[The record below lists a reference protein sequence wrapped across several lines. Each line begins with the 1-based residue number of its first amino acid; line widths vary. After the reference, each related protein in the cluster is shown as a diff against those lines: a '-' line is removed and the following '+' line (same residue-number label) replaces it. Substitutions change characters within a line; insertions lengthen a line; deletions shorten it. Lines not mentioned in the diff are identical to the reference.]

1 MAGYEKSDVNAPKV
15 IIFSFVGVVIL
26 AAILLFL
33 YNYYLAEK
41 EELVYE
47 QQLKP
52 ESVSLRE
59 LRSTEEETLTSYK
72 VLNAEKG
79 IYQIPVDRAMQLLAE
94 ENFKQKMQGH

>member
-26 AAILLFL
+26 AAILFL

>member
-94 ENFKQKMQGH
+94 ENFKHKMQGH